1 MQVHAITIMQ
11 GVPLT
16 LPNQRFNTPGGK
28 TRSPSAGSGE
38 GICSSFVVITLQYF
52 YANKGIAIVLI
63 KIQKIAFLSYYT

>member
-28 TRSPSAGSGE
+28 IRSPSAGSGE
-38 GICSSFVVITLQYF
+38 GICSSFVVITLKYF
-52 YANKGIAIVLI
+52 YANKRRPIVQIKIEKIAI
-63 KIQKIAFLSYYT
+63 LSYYT